1 MAEENK
7 QIVKETPEEQKKFT
21 LNVWVNGL
29 VHFKWW
35 VLGGTFG
42 LGLIGALGTQFGINR
57 VTETL
62 EAEYLYNLATI
73 VDEDNVERYVDGTL
87 FSYAD
92 VVSSRNMEAVKATD
106 EAFAGIDVNKI
117 AKNNAISVSR
127 TIDYKVDSDG
137 NVIASSKIVSYTIKA
152 KAKFFPSKEVGKK
165 YVEALVLSP
174 KQASSAAIERYSVT
188 SYISAFDSLSFAKK
202 ITVLKDQYKEIE
214 RTYGSLDDKFGGYV
228 IGNGSNQTLA
238 QIQSDFVLTN
248 SNIEALAS
256 SLYANSYVDY
266 VKGSEEAKIA
276 EIKAEANATI
286 QTLKNK
292 ENELKVAKELLQ
304 TMQSAT
310 IISSLNSESEYAK
323 ELIKLEK
330 QIVSLSNEINQMI
343 KDLNWAGFFL
353 NDQNE
358 YVFDATD
365 TNNACYQLTEKDPT
379 WVANND
385 AYALALADGRNQLE
399 NERQEATSVFKF
411 LYTHYNNGASIL
423 GTGRV
428 QVKGSVN
435 WAIGLVCGLVIGF
448 ALSTF
453 VTGELEL
460 NGKGKKKEK

>member
-35 VLGGTFG
+35 VLGGTLG

-188 SYISAFDSLSFAKK
+188 SYISAFDSL
-202 ITVLKDQYKEIE
+202 
-214 RTYGSLDDKFGGYV
+214 
-228 IGNGSNQTLA
+228 
-238 QIQSDFVLTN
+238 
-248 SNIEALAS
+248 
-256 SLYANSYVDY
+256 
-266 VKGSEEAKIA
+266 
-276 EIKAEANATI
+276 
-286 QTLKNK
+286 
-292 ENELKVAKELLQ
+292 
-304 TMQSAT
+304 
-310 IISSLNSESEYAK
+310 
-323 ELIKLEK
+323 
-330 QIVSLSNEINQMI
+330 
-343 KDLNWAGFFL
+343 
-353 NDQNE
+353 
-358 YVFDATD
+358 
-365 TNNACYQLTEKDPT
+365 
-379 WVANND
+379 
-385 AYALALADGRNQLE
+385 
-399 NERQEATSVFKF
+399 
-411 LYTHYNNGASIL
+411 
-423 GTGRV
+423 
-428 QVKGSVN
+428 
-435 WAIGLVCGLVIGF
+435 
-448 ALSTF
+448 
-453 VTGELEL
+453 
-460 NGKGKKKEK
+460 